1 MREAV
6 EVMAIAIAVSDGWRA
21 PFNMHDLQFA
31 VYVRRAN
38 AALAALDAAGFVV
51 VPKEPTKGKLIS
63 MAIRHNHAFLEPSQT
78 INGMRIGGTPPEYR
92 ENVLTS
98 MRQLHEEVVG
108 TGFWSEDRNDGYVES
123 FDRAMLAAAH
133 VEVDGL

>member
-51 VPKEPTKGKLIS
+51 VPKEPTE
-63 MAIRHNHAFLEPSQT
+63 A
-78 INGMRIGGTPPEYR
+78 MREAAM
-92 ENVLTS
+92 EVLLFGSNIYARDDDVIVVETATS
-98 MRQLHEEVVG
+98 KAV
-108 TGFWSEDRNDGYVES
+108 Y
-123 FDRAMLAAAH
+123 RAMLAAAQ
-133 VEVDGL
+133 VEG